1 MPLRSRIVGTGG
13 YVPIRVV
20 SNAELARL
28 TGMSPSAIY
37 RRTGIKERR
46 WAGPDEATSNLAHRA
61 ALAALD
67 SAGVQPDALDA
78 IILSTTSPDTP
89 MPASACH
96 VQRLLGAK
104 QAFAF
109 DLAASCSGFLYALSV
124 GDHLIRLG
132 QARRVLIAAAE
143 VKSRFLNYKEPS
155 TAILFGDGAGAA
167 VLAPGDGHHGVLS
180 VSLRSDGSHAELI
193 QIRAGGSRMPP
204 SEKTVAEGLHAI
216 HMRGPSL
223 FRVAV
228 RRLEMAVTETLKEH
242 GVAVPD
248 VRCFIF
254 HQANGRLLEKVRN
267 RLGIPTS
274 RTFSLIERYGNTSS
288 SSLPLTLDAAVRAG
302 KIKAGDLVC
311 LATIGGGLTWGT
323 ALIRW

>member
-20 SNAELARL
+20 SNAELACL

-46 WAGPDEATSNLAHRA
+46 WAGPNEATSHLTHQA
-61 ALAALD
+61 ALAALEA
-67 SAGVQPDALDA
+67 AGVQPHALEA

-132 QARRVLIAAAE
+132 QARRVLVAAAE
-143 VKSRFLNYKEPS
+143 VKSRFLNYKEPG
-155 TAILFGDGAGAA
+155 TTILFGDGAGAA
-167 VLAPGDGHHGVLS
+167 VLAPSDGRHGVLS
-180 VSLRSDGSHAELI
+180 VSLQSDGSHAELI
-193 QIRAGGSRMPP
+193 QIRAGGSRLPP
-204 SEKTVAEGLHAI
+204 SGKTVAEGLHAI

-228 RRLEMAVTETLKEH
+228 RRLETAVTETLKEH
-242 GVAVPD
+242 GVTVPD

-267 RLGIPTS
+267 RLGIESS
-274 RTFSLIERYGNTSS
+274 RMFSLIERYGNTSS
-288 SSLPLTLDAAVRAG
+288 SSLPLTLDAAVREG
-302 KIKAGDLVC
+302 KVKAGDLVC